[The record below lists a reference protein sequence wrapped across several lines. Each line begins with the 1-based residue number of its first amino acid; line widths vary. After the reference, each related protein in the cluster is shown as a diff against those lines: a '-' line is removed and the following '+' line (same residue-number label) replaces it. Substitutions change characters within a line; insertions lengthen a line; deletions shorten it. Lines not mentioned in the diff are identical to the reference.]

1 MRRMRLFKFVG
12 KVLPLAALIVGVV
25 WAALHDQKY
34 INPAA
39 PAVRREAEEDWCSKK
54 TRVTKQRC
62 VVLLRRWVITAT
74 TVAPNLLGMSAL
86 PQSKLMQ
93 RAKRSPH
100 MSERA
105 CRVAA
110 PMSAFGTKR
119 TSEPC

>member
-62 VVLLRRWVITAT
+62 VVLFA
-74 TVAPNLLGMSAL
+74 ALGYHGHHRCAESARHVRFT
-86 PQSKLMQ
+86 PKQT
-93 RAKRSPH
+93 H
-100 MSERA
+100 
-105 CRVAA
+105 AA
-110 PMSAFGTKR
+110 RKKKSAHV
-119 TSEPC
+119 